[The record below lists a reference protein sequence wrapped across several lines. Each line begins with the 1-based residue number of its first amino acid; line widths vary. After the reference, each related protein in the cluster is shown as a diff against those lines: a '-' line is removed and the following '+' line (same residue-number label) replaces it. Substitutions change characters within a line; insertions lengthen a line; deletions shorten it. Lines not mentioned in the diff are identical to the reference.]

1 MRAKLSDQR
10 ALESRK
16 ATDVD
21 THVGKRLRQRRLIRG
36 LSQRDLAVRVGI
48 SPQQLQKYEIGQNR
62 ITAARLYS
70 CAEALDVPVWSFYLG
85 LPGAGSREQ
94 HGARSER
101 PSARSEALPNL
112 LDMIDDNQLREQII
126 SLVEAFSARLR
137 KS

>member
-1 MRAKLSDQR
+1 MRAKPSDQR
-10 ALESRK
+10 ALENRK

-36 LSQRDLAVRVGI
+36 LSQRELAAKVGI

-62 ITAARLYS
+62 ITAARLFS
-70 CAEALDVPVWSFYLG
+70 CAEVLDVPVWSFYVG
-85 LPGAGSREQ
+85 LPGARSRDH

-101 PSARSEALPNL
+101 SSARSDDLPYL
-112 LDMIDDNQLREQII
+112 LDTVGDIELREKII
-126 SLVEAFSARLR
+126 TLVEAFSAHLR